1 MKRIWDMLVEEVAV
15 NGGWDGFEK
24 EIQSIM
30 AEMDVR
36 EIMEMSMGELL
47 EKVEKEMQKKV
58 GKLTFS
64 LYLQG
69 VKKITIM
76 DQVLKDVA
84 SIMLHNDK
92 VTSISINEDTLHV
105 QPCTREMLTDLRKAI
120 LSAGSDLEKYWVVR
134 NRDIPNW
141 FKTWEVRKRTEEEI
155 AKLRELLQETL

>member
-15 NGGWDGFEK
+15 SGGWDGFEK

-69 VKKITIM
+69 VKK
-76 DQVLKDVA
+76 D
-84 SIMLHNDK
+84 N
-92 VTSISINEDTLHV
+92 NY
-105 QPCTREMLTDLRKAI
+105 
-120 LSAGSDLEKYWVVR
+120 GSG
-134 NRDIPNW
+134 
-141 FKTWEVRKRTEEEI
+141 T
-155 AKLRELLQETL
+155 